1 MTITASSTL
10 TRRDVLNGVATSS
23 VVIVVGRLTQTEVL
37 AQSSAS
43 AVPINAYVAIAP
55 DGRVTLQCA
64 HSEMGQGIYTT
75 FAAIIAD
82 ELEADWSKCDV
93 VFSPA
98 APPYRHPV
106 YNWQF
111 TGNAE
116 SIRSY
121 HALIRKMGAAAREML
136 IAAAADRRNVPI
148 GQLRA
153 QSGAVH
159 HAASARLV
167 GYGDIAAAAAAKPVP
182 ANPAIKPEPE
192 WRLVGGGRSL
202 PR

>member
-1 MTITASSTL
+1 MSITASSTL
-10 TRRDVLNGVATSS
+10 SRRDLLNGIAASA
-23 VVIVVGRLTQTEVL
+23 VVIVVGRLAQTEVL
-37 AQSSAS
+37 AQSAAS
-43 AVPINAYVAIAP
+43 AVAINAYVAIAP

-82 ELEADWSKCDV
+82 ELEADWSKCEV

-136 IAAAADRRNVPI
+136 IAAASDRLSVPTTE
-148 GQLRA
+148 LAAR
-153 QSGAVH
+153 SGVVR
-159 HAASARLV
+159 HAGSGRSV
-167 GYGDIAAAAAAKPVP
+167 GFGEIAAAAAEKPVP
-182 ANPAIKPEPE
+182 TEPLMKSESE
-192 WRLVGGGRSL
+192 WR
-202 PR
+202 

>member
-1 MTITASSTL
+1 MTGIVSSTL
-10 TRRDVLNGVATSS
+10 SRRDVFSGVAVSA
-23 VVIVVGRLTQTEVL
+23 VVIVVGRLAPTEVF

-43 AVPINAYVAIAP
+43 AVAINAYVAIATN
-55 DGRVTLQCA
+55 GSVTLRCA

-98 APPYRHPV
+98 APPYRHPI

-136 IAAAADRRNVPI
+136 VAAAADRLRVPPAELVARE
-148 GQLRA
+148 GMVR
-153 QSGAVH
+153 
-159 HAASARLV
+159 HAASRRAI
-167 GYGDIAAAAAAKPVP
+167 GFGEIATAAAAKPVP
-182 ANPAIKPEPE
+182 AEPRIKPE
-192 WRLVGGGRSL
+192 S
-202 PR
+202 